1 LDNKKID
8 MNSPLTVVI
17 LAAGLGTRMRSRK
30 AKVLHHAGGKS
41 LAEHVVDTA
50 LRLTDP
56 DSVIVVVGHQAD
68 TVQTLL
74 APTGVRFVE
83 QTEQKGTGHAV
94 LCCETAVK
102 ERTGKVVVVYGDGPL
117 LRPETLQRLIELQDS
132 SGAAA
137 TAITTDLTDPYGY
150 GRVIRDAAGAVIAV
164 VEEKAATAEQRR
176 ITEINAGIYCFDAA
190 LLWKHLHD
198 IGTDNPAHEYYLT
211 DMVEILTRA
220 GHRVLPLVVEDS
232 TELLGINTRVE
243 LALVDRIMR
252 ERKTQQLM
260 LAGVTIEKPETV
272 TIDRDVEIGQDT
284 VIEAFARILGRTV
297 IGPDCRV
304 GAFSIVEGSELAA
317 DVHVLPYSIVAASR
331 VETGAR
337 IGPYARLRMENHV
350 GEGAHI
356 GNFVEL
362 KKTRIGKGS
371 KASHLAYLGDSSI
384 GDKANIGAGTITC
397 NYDGHTK
404 HQTTI
409 GDNAFIGSNATLVA
423 PVQVGDGGYVGAG
436 SVITEDVP
444 ANTLALGRARQIS
457 KHEWKPKPRK
467 AK

>member
-1 LDNKKID
+1 
-8 MNSPLTVVI
+8 
-17 LAAGLGTRMRSRK
+17 
-30 AKVLHHAGGKS
+30 
-41 LAEHVVDTA
+41 
-50 LRLTDP
+50 
-56 DSVIVVVGHQAD
+56 
-68 TVQTLL
+68 
-74 APTGVRFVE
+74 
-83 QTEQKGTGHAV
+83 
-94 LCCETAVK
+94 
-102 ERTGKVVVVYGDGPL
+102 
-117 LRPETLQRLIELQDS
+117 
-132 SGAAA
+132 
-137 TAITTDLTDPYGY
+137 
-150 GRVIRDAAGAVIAV
+150 
-164 VEEKAATAEQRR
+164 
-176 ITEINAGIYCFDAA
+176 
-190 LLWKHLHD
+190 
-198 IGTDNPAHEYYLT
+198 
-211 DMVEILTRA
+211 
-220 GHRVLPLVVEDS
+220 
-232 TELLGINTRVE
+232 
-243 LALVDRIMR
+243 
-252 ERKTQQLM
+252 LM